1 MAERK
6 GHFGCLGELST
17 PPFQRVVKVSFLP
30 LLPTPTPTL
39 WTYNSCQNANTALK
53 FVIIVGVET
62 SWYLIKMTKVTVEH
76 KQLEVLT
83 AKHGRSLRLLCIV
96 GGDQAKLNG
105 VQKSQLPWRGWKL
118 VVNKAVGG
126 SVSYIKITK
135 I

>member
-17 PPFQRVVKVSFLP
+17 PPFQRLVEVSFLP

-62 SWYLIKMTKVTVEH
+62 SRYLTKMTILWSVNSLKFLLPSMGVRYDCYV
-76 KQLEVLT
+76 QL
-83 AKHGRSLRLLCIV
+83 A
-96 GGDQAKLNG
+96 A
-105 VQKSQLPWRGWKL
+105 
-118 VVNKAVGG
+118 
-126 SVSYIKITK
+126 IKRN
-135 I
+135 

>member
-1 MAERK
+1 MAKRK
-6 GHFGCLGELST
+6 GYFSCLGELST
-17 PPFQRVVKVSFLP
+17 PPFQRLVEVSFLP

-62 SWYLIKMTKVTVEH
+62 SRYLTKMTIVTMER

-83 AKHGRSLRLLCIV
+83 AKHGRSLRLLCTV

-105 VQKSQLPWRGWKL
+105 VQKSQL
-118 VVNKAVGG
+118 A
-126 SVSYIKITK
+126 
-135 I
+135 

>member
-17 PPFQRVVKVSFLP
+17 PPFQRLVEVFFLP

-62 SWYLIKMTKVTVEH
+62 SRYLTKMTIVTVER
-76 KQLEVLT
+76 KQLEALT
-83 AKHGRSLRLLCIV
+83 AKHGRSLRLLCTV
-96 GGDQAKLNG
+96 GGD
-105 VQKSQLPWRGWKL
+105 
-118 VVNKAVGG
+118 
-126 SVSYIKITK
+126 
-135 I
+135 

>member
-17 PPFQRVVKVSFLP
+17 PPFQRLVEVSFLP

-62 SWYLIKMTKVTVEH
+62 LRYLTKMTIVTVER

-83 AKHGRSLRLLCIV
+83 AKHGRSLRLLYTV

-105 VQKSQLPWRGWKL
+105 VQKSQLPRRG
-118 VVNKAVGG
+118 GG
-126 SVSYIKITK
+126 SWS
-135 I
+135 

>member
-17 PPFQRVVKVSFLP
+17 PPFQRLIEVSFLP
-30 LLPTPTPTL
+30 LLPTPTPML
-39 WTYNSCQNANTALK
+39 WTYNGCQNANTALK

-62 SWYLIKMTKVTVEH
+62 SRYLTKMTIVTVER

-83 AKHGRSLRLLCIV
+83 AKHGRSLRLLCTV

-105 VQKSQLPWRGWKL
+105 VQKSQLALRGGVEAGRKHSCM
-118 VVNKAVGG
+118 V
-126 SVSYIKITK
+126 
-135 I
+135 